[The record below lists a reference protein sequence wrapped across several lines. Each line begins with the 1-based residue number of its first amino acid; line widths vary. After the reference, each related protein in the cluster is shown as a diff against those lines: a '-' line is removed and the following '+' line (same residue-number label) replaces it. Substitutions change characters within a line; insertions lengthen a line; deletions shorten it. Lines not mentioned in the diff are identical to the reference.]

1 MSETKYSIA
10 EIVEQTDITR
20 RTLRYYIAQGVLMP
34 PVGQGR
40 SAFYTDE
47 HLKRVRKVREMQDK
61 GLTLAQIRWQLDPE
75 AGELRGRPGE
85 TNIPP
90 GPGWVHLPT
99 TGELLVLMRMDL
111 PKGRAETIKNAVAA
125 LMSSLLEGNS

>member
-1 MSETKYSIA
+1 MPDAKYSIS
-10 EIVEQTDITR
+10 EVVEQTGITR

-34 PVGQGR
+34 PTGQGR

-47 HLKRVRKVREMQDK
+47 HLERVRKVREMQEQ

-85 TNIPP
+85 TNVPP

-99 TGELLVLMRMDL
+99 SGELLILMRADL
-111 PKGRAETIKNAVAA
+111 PKDRAETIKNAVAA
-125 LMSSLLEGNS
+125 LMASLMEGNP